1 MFSKTIFKQT
11 LKSNYKLWLIF
22 TAIMC
27 ALSGM
32 IIAVFDPSSIS
43 GILGSLEGTAI
54 GDMAGGIVGSMTTLT
69 GMLGNSFYSMI
80 GVMLSLVYIII
91 TANGL
96 VASQVDRG
104 SMAYT
109 LSTPIKRIKVVGT
122 QAIYLITSLIVML
135 LAVMIVGLAMVQTFH
150 GGIFTPAYTDDVI
163 AVAESIGE
171 DRQAVEDDLNLI
183 LKDENALRLG
193 AEERGIDEDV
203 YRIYLNLRV
212 TEKAYQAAAQVL
224 GLEADDVS
232 ADVSLMLGNEDALGA
247 GAKVMGMSAE
257 EYRAALEMT
266 MATQEVA
273 AQQMEAMQGR
283 LTEGMTAAA
292 AVLDLELSELANDMG
307 VLKTNNN
314 AMNAA
319 VEASGIPE
327 ETFIG
332 LINQQLAGQEISLD
346 EGIEFNLKDYL
357 LLNLGLFLLL
367 FATSGI
373 SFASSCIFNLSS
385 YSFAF
390 GAGLPLA
397 FFIFRIMEQ
406 TGDSLKFFRYL
417 SLNTLFDASAVTGG
431 GDFIIQFIALAVIG
445 IALYALGM
453 VWFKKK
459 DLPL

>member
-22 TAIMC
+22 TVIMC

-32 IIAVFDPSSIS
+32 IIAVFDPRTIS
-43 GILGSLEGTAI
+43 GLIGSLEGTSL
-54 GDMAGGIVGSMTTLT
+54 GEMAGGIVGNMTSLL

-109 LSTPIKRIKVVGT
+109 LSTPIKRIKVVAT
-122 QAIYLITSLIVML
+122 QAIYLITSLIAML
-135 LAVMIVGLAMVQTFH
+135 AAVILVGLAMVQTFH
-150 GGIFTPAYTDDVI
+150 GGIFTPTYTDDVI
-163 AVAESIGE
+163 AVAKSIDS

-183 LKDENALRLG
+183 LMNEDALQLG
-193 AEERGIDEDV
+193 AKERGIDEDV
-203 YRIYLNLRV
+203 YRIYLNLRM
-212 TEKAYQAAAQVL
+212 TENAHQAAAQVL
-224 GLEADDVS
+224 GLETADVS
-232 ADVSLMLGNEDALGA
+232 ADVSLMLGNEDALEA
-247 GAKVMGMSAE
+247 AAQVMGMNNQ

-266 MATQEVA
+266 IATGQAGAEQMA
-273 AQQMEAMQGR
+273 AMQEN
-283 LTEGMTAAA
+283 LMEGLTAAA
-292 AVLDLELSELANDMG
+292 DVLDMELSKLANDMG
-307 VLKTNNN
+307 VLKTNIK
-314 AMNAA
+314 AMDAA
-319 VEASGIPE
+319 VEASGISE

-332 LINQQLAGQEISLD
+332 LINQQLAGQELTLD
-346 EGIEFNLKDYL
+346 EGVEFSVKDYM

-367 FATSGI
+367 FATSSI

-417 SLNTLFDASAVTGG
+417 SLNTLFDASAVTSG